1 MRFENTTMPHLLTV
15 SPNYILRLLNWFIPE
30 KLRGE
35 AETMRRVR
43 MFMVSHLFGPF
54 LGHTINLYL
63 VAQVPSP
70 DGTWWVSFGT
80 VTLFWA
86 FPIGLKL
93 KIPYQILAL
102 LSVQNLTFT
111 TLWGCYA
118 YGGLSS
124 PIMLWVITI
133 PLLASFYLGSGR
145 AVQTFV
151 MTLILLNVLLFYF
164 LSDGG

>member
-1 MRFENTTMPHLLTV
+1 MPHLLTV
-15 SPNYILRLLNWFIPE
+15 PPNYILRLLNWFIPE

-80 VTLFWA
+80 VTSRLC
-86 FPIGLKL
+86 
-93 KIPYQILAL
+93 PYHGIER
-102 LSVQNLTFT
+102 
-111 TLWGCYA
+111 
-118 YGGLSS
+118 
-124 PIMLWVITI
+124 
-133 PLLASFYLGSGR
+133 LGPDPEGW
-145 AVQTFV
+145 F
-151 MTLILLNVLLFYF
+151 
-164 LSDGG
+164 